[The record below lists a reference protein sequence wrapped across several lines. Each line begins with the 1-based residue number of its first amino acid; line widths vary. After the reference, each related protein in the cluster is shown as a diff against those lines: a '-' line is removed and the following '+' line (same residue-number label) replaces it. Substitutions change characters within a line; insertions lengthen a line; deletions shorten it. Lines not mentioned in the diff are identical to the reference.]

1 MGKKKKERREA
12 QGREEREQ
20 FERSLGNSRR
30 SSTVV
35 VALPPR
41 SLCLS
46 REVFF
51 SSFFLGLNHF
61 GFGGREEGERERE
74 REREQW
80 RLRTLTVSSS
90 RGEGRKRRAHLHKN
104 NNTSSSSSSGR
115 KSTSK
120 SMVPADMLKRAC
132 KSRRRLELELDTRT
146 SFIHEETSF
155 PPYPV
160 GGAVLLPADGEDTS
174 IGQ

>member
-1 MGKKKKERREA
+1 MLFEYSIIDVKIPCVSNFPLFFFFLNFVFDRIFPSNGQLEGKKEEEREKKKERREA
-12 QGREEREQ
+12 QGREEREP

-74 REREQW
+74 RERE
-80 RLRTLTVSSS
+80 S
-90 RGEGRKRRAHLHKN
+90 N
-104 NNTSSSSSSGR
+104 
-115 KSTSK
+115 
-120 SMVPADMLKRAC
+120 
-132 KSRRRLELELDTRT
+132 
-146 SFIHEETSF
+146 
-155 PPYPV
+155 
-160 GGAVLLPADGEDTS
+160 GGCER
-174 IGQ
+174 